1 MAALFLFITQILLIV
16 SFQHINFG
24 EVEKFVLDNILKKSY
39 NIITVRQGSESS
51 RAKKIQR
58 NLKIELDKPEGK

>member
-39 NIITVRQGSESS
+39 NIFTVRQGSESS

-58 NLKIELDKPEGK
+58 NLKKELDKTEGK